1 MASRP
6 FVLSIKPR
14 SKQNGRIILFMEICD
29 ENYHLHGNQG
39 HLYEIPDQDVHY
51 HLRLM
56 HISKGISD

>member
-1 MASRP
+1 
-6 FVLSIKPR
+6 
-14 SKQNGRIILFMEICD
+14 MEICD

-39 HLYEIPDQDVHY
+39 HLCEIPDQDVHY